1 MENSNNSAQN
11 KFHNNE
17 NNNFPQNNRVQN
29 ENENEENEI
38 IIELE
43 IYKNKELKD
52 INILCDKN
60 QLIEDNKNN
69 IHYYPENTLPKEFN
83 YFNNNNTKLY
93 HNNNEIEFKYK
104 IKFNQKGI
112 YKFIIK
118 SNVMQ
123 NYCLYFQCFITV
135 LILLILIL

>member
-1 MENSNNSAQN
+1 MENSNNLEQN
-11 KFHNNE
+11 NIHNHNN
-17 NNNFPQNNRVQN
+17 NNIPQNNIVQN
-29 ENENEENEI
+29 ENENEDYEN

-43 IYKNKELKD
+43 IFNNEEGKD

-69 IHYYPENTLPKEFN
+69 ICYFTENTLPKEFN

-93 HNNNEIEFKYK
+93 HNDHEIEFRYK
-104 IKFNQKGI
+104 INLNQKGS

-118 SNVMQ
+118 SNVKLLSLSSM
-123 NYCLYFQCFITV
+123 FITAV
-135 LILLILIL
+135 ILLILIL